1 MKNELRQDT
10 IDENELLSFKNSFPL
25 YGRKNMNYLQRNGNR
40 ISIIPI
46 LDLADVIVKDT
57 VIIIKKNSAHIP
69 ITIYRPKNIKHL
81 LPTLIWIPD
90 SLLWHDYENTDI
102 FCSQLAK
109 RANLQVIAVY
119 YRVAPENKYPTAYED
134 VCGALKLITSS
145 TENFSNKK
153 KKRKDSIGR
162 K

>member
-1 MKNELRQDT
+1 
-10 IDENELLSFKNSFPL
+10 
-25 YGRKNMNYLQRNGNR
+25 
-40 ISIIPI
+40 
-46 LDLADVIVKDT
+46 
-57 VIIIKKNSAHIP
+57 
-69 ITIYRPKNIKHL
+69 L

-102 FCSQLAK
+102 FCSQIAK

-145 TENFSNKK
+145 TEIFQIKKEKIALGGNSSGACLAIQATLYAKEQGITILYQPLVSLMGDLSNTIGKNEKYKK
-153 KKRKDSIGR
+153 FEEFEKKR
-162 K
+162 